1 MPGSAGLG
9 RRERRKRQTRRKTKT
24 RRKKGRR
31 TRKGRKER
39 RKDPLKTSAMR
50 MKDRVMVGGEDG
62 AKRSA
67 KQSSGG
73 TEGSSRGAEGSGS
86 GGKKCRSPGVVE
98 DISEAS
104 EMEEGELEEGPVD
117 TKVFGS
123 PNDEPRGRGMRRNR
137 SEEKKTSSENA
148 GLTARRKADK
158 ERETEK
164 RRVSSTEGELGKDTG
179 LR

>member
-1 MPGSAGLG
+1 MIL
-9 RRERRKRQTRRKTKT
+9 KRLEEWGVEPSQQS
-24 RRKKGRR
+24 KK
-31 TRKGRKER
+31 EC
-39 RKDPLKTSAMR
+39 
-50 MKDRVMVGGEDG
+50 
-62 AKRSA
+62 
-67 KQSSGG
+67 GG
-73 TEGSSRGAEGSGS
+73 TEITDGTRFLRVRFNDKVRSLPYSTKLDTVRGAEYFRVLHNRQVLSAGCVSSRSHLQRVPGV
-86 GGKKCRSPGVVE
+86 KCFNPGVVE

-148 GLTARRKADK
+148 GRAVDAKWTRRGRRRK
-158 ERETEK
+158 
-164 RRVSSTEGELGKDTG
+164 RVSSTEGELGKDTG